1 MGGTRREGAL
11 RPRVRAVFFTACFT
25 ASRRGSFWNPR
36 LPAQLTASP
45 FPALRRGPSAPSP
58 QCRVPTRAWGGRSQ
72 GHGGLWPC
80 PRPTRPRR
88 PAQEGESC
96 LKPHPRHSSQRHPG
110 GISRGAWAGLESKAS
125 LPAPAGRAAS
135 PGPPC
140 RAVPSRAEPGKG
152 RAASAPPAH
161 VGKHMQAGAGPSVEG
176 LLATGCDVSTMTSQ
190 LGPKS
195 GAGVSL
201 RGARCPPG
209 RRVGAALCPPRP
221 PLCCPSCTRV
231 RGHAHAHATRQ
242 HLMLLRQCCS
252 KEPCPGHR
260 RLSPCPQPS
269 CHRPPGTGSAPA
281 AAAGSC
287 PTGSSTVLCA
297 PSAWLGAA
305 RHSKGLPTAARCW
318 GHRAAHTCVGCAHG
332 GRAWVL
338 LVQLCCALHT
348 PVCV

>member
-1 MGGTRREGAL
+1 MRYLHELLRCFSRDSAGGFSASFCLAELVLGWAVSISAL
-11 RPRVRAVFFTACFT
+11 
-25 ASRRGSFWNPR
+25 
-36 LPAQLTASP
+36 
-45 FPALRRGPSAPSP
+45 
-58 QCRVPTRAWGGRSQ
+58 
-72 GHGGLWPC
+72 
-80 PRPTRPRR
+80 
-88 PAQEGESC
+88 SC
-96 LKPHPRHSSQRHPG
+96 D
-110 GISRGAWAGLESKAS
+110 
-125 LPAPAGRAAS
+125 
-135 PGPPC
+135 
-140 RAVPSRAEPGKG
+140 
-152 RAASAPPAH
+152 
-161 VGKHMQAGAGPSVEG
+161 
-176 LLATGCDVSTMTSQ
+176 T
-190 LGPKS
+190 
-195 GAGVSL
+195 
-201 RGARCPPG
+201 
-209 RRVGAALCPPRP
+209 AALCPPRP

-231 RGHAHAHATRQ
+231 RGHAHAHTTRQ

-269 CHRPPGTGSAPA
+269 CHRSPGTGSAPA